1 MIKDKKLPQIWKDC
15 ELRVTYSLLHDFFQI
30 FEAENCPNKD
40 IIHTLHLVS
49 KKSEDYLTDIVR
61 QPAKFFLTRSKDLL
75 IKIQITLRKSTQL
88 SPSYIWKNR
97 TALWEIRTKN

>member
-61 QPAKFFLTRSKDLL
+61 QPANFLL

-97 TALWEIRTKN
+97 TALWEICTKN